1 MSETQDTTAGARGQ
15 LARVSIEK
23 PVLTWLIVLAC
34 LFGGWWGFET
44 VGRLEDPSFT
54 IKESI
59 VFTPYPGA
67 SAEEVEAEVS
77 ERLETAIQ
85 QMSQLEEVRSESSPG
100 MSEIHVLIRDEYDG
114 AELPQIWDELRKRVN
129 DAQGTLPPGAGPS
142 QVFDDFGDVYGIL
155 YAVAT
160 PGYSDAEVRDIAD
173 YLRRE
178 FLTVEGV
185 SKVEIAGVPEER
197 IYIELPQENLARL
210 GLPARRVLEAL
221 SNENAVVEAG
231 ETPAG
236 GRLLSI
242 ELPQTI
248 GGVVSIENLLINPGD
263 AGGTLRLSDIAE
275 VRRAPVERA
284 DRYIYHNGERAFTI
298 GVSGLADA
306 NIVDVGAGVEGKL
319 ADLMVNLP
327 IGVELQPIYE
337 QHIVVDESINGFLI
351 NLIMSLAIVIGVLCV
366 FMGWRAGVTVGAVLL
381 LTVLGTLAFMSG
393 FDITMQRISL
403 GALIIAMGMLVDNAI
418 VVTEGMQVA
427 VQRGVSRMKAAQD
440 AVATTQW
447 PLLGATVIGIM
458 AFSGIGLS
466 PDSTG
471 EFLFSLFAV
480 IGISLLLSWLL
491 AITVAPMIAYH
502 LFKGEKGKA
511 DADPYAGPVY
521 GAYRA
526 MLTGALKRRW
536 LTVAVL
542 LLITIASYVGFGQVR
557 QSFFPDS
564 NTPMFYV
571 NIMEPQGTDILT
583 TDETLRDI
591 AAYAGAQTEAVSVD
605 AFVGRGAT
613 RFMLTYVSEQPNTAY
628 GQLLVRTEG
637 LEEIPAL
644 GDRILAYIADNYPD
658 VEARVDRIVF
668 GPPSGAQLEAR
679 FIGPDANVLRALGEE
694 AIGRLRAEGDVR
706 DLRTDWRNREL
717 VLRPQIVEER
727 ARTIGLTRADIG
739 DALSYATEGVNVGV
753 YREGDTLIPI
763 IARAPEAERT
773 IADNLSDR
781 LIWSPAQNTYVPF
794 SQVVDGFAL
803 EARDTLIQRR
813 DRVRTLTV
821 QANPPQGETAAS
833 AFVRFS
839 AIAESVELPRGY
851 RLEWGGE
858 HYASQQANESL
869 GGVLPFSLL
878 VMVVTSILLFQT
890 VRQPLIIW
898 LVVPMSVIGVT
909 VGLLTTQVAFSF
921 TALLGLLSL
930 SGMLIKNAIVLVDE
944 LDQRIAGGTEKLTAV
959 LEGSVSRMRPVLLA
973 AGTTILGM
981 TPLIFDAFFQGM
993 AVTII
998 SGLAFATVLT
1008 LIATPVF
1015 YGLFFRVK
1023 A

>member
-1 MSETQDTTAGARGQ
+1 MADTDTSTRRGA
-15 LARVSIEK
+15 LARVAIEK
-23 PVLTWLIVLAC
+23 PVLTWLVILGC
-34 LFGGWWGFET
+34 LFGGLWGFDT
-44 VGRLEDPSFT
+44 VGRLEDPAFT

-67 SAEEVEAEVS
+67 SSEEVEREVT

-85 QMSQLEEVRSESSPG
+85 QMSQLKEVRSESSPG
-100 MSEIHVLIRDEYDG
+100 MSEIRVVVRDEFDG
-114 AELPQIWDELRKRVN
+114 SELPQVWDELRLRVR
-129 DAQGTLPPGAGPS
+129 DAQASLPPGAGPS
-142 QVFDDFGDVYGIL
+142 RVFDDFADVYGIL

-160 PGYSDAEVRDIAD
+160 SGYSDAEVRDIAN

-178 FLTVEGV
+178 LLTVDGV
-185 SKVEIAGVPEER
+185 SKVRVAGVPEER
-197 IYIELPQENLARL
+197 IYIEIPQENLARL
-210 GLPARRVLEAL
+210 GLPVGAVLSTL
-221 SNENAVVEAG
+221 SNENAVVSAG

-248 GGVVSIENLLINPGD
+248 GGVESIETLLINPGD

-284 DRYIYHNGERAFTI
+284 DQYIYHNEERSFTI

-306 NIVDVGAGVEGKL
+306 NIVDVGEAVEAKL
-319 ADLMVNLP
+319 DALMINLP
-327 IGVELQPIYE
+327 IGVELKPIYE
-337 QHIVVDESINGFLI
+337 QHVVVDEAINGFLI
-351 NLIMSLAIVIGVLCV
+351 NLALSLAIVIGVLCV

-381 LTVLGTLAFMSG
+381 LTVFGTLAFMAG

-418 VVTEGMQVA
+418 VVTEGMQIA
-427 VQRGVSRMKAAQD
+427 VQRGERRMKAAQD
-440 AVATTQW
+440 AVASTQW

-466 PDSTG
+466 PDGTG

-491 AITVAPMIAYH
+491 AITVAPMIAFH
-502 LFKGEKGKA
+502 LFKSEQGRAGE
-511 DADPYAGPVY
+511 DAYAGPIY

-526 MLTGALKRRW
+526 MLAGALKFRW
-536 LTVAVL
+536 VTVVAL
-542 LLITIASYVGFGQVR
+542 LAITVASYVGFGQVR
-557 QSFFPDS
+557 QSFFPNS

-571 NIMEPQGTDILT
+571 NILEPQGADILT
-583 TDETLRDI
+583 TDSTIRDI
-591 AAYAGAQTEAVSVD
+591 ARYAGAQPEAINVD
-605 AFVGRGAT
+605 AFVGQGAT
-613 RFMLTYVSEQPNTAY
+613 RFMLTYTSEQPNTAY
-628 GQLLVRTEG
+628 GQLVVRTEG

-644 GDRILAYIADNYPD
+644 GDRILQYIADTHPD

-679 FIGPDANVLRALGEE
+679 FMGPDADVLRGLADE
-694 AIGRLRAEGDVR
+694 AMARMRAEANVR

-727 ARTIGLTRADIG
+727 TRTIGLTRGDIG
-739 DALSYATEGVNVGV
+739 EALRFATEGVNVGT
-753 YREGDTLIPI
+753 YREGDRLIPI
-763 IARAPEAERT
+763 IARAPEAERA

-781 LIWSPAQNTYVPF
+781 LIWSPSQNAYVPLT
-794 SQVVDGFAL
+794 QAVDGFEL

-821 QANPPQGETAAS
+821 QANPPDGETAAS

-839 AIAESVELPRGY
+839 AVASQIELPQGY
-851 RLEWGGE
+851 SLEWGGE
-858 HYASQQANESL
+858 HEASQQANESL

-878 VMVVTSILLFQT
+878 VMVVTSVLLFQS

-898 LVVPMSVIGVT
+898 LIVPMSVIGVT
-909 VGLLTTQVAFSF
+909 VGLLATNVAFSF

-944 LDQRIAGGTEKLTAV
+944 LDQRIARGDERLAAV
-959 LEGSVSRMRPVLLA
+959 LEGSVSRLRPVMLA

-998 SGLAFATVLT
+998 GGLAFATVLT

-1015 YGLFFRVK
+1015 YGLFFRVRG
-1023 A
+1023 

>member
-1 MSETQDTTAGARGQ
+1 
-15 LARVSIEK
+15 
-23 PVLTWLIVLAC
+23 
-34 LFGGWWGFET
+34 
-44 VGRLEDPSFT
+44 
-54 IKESI
+54 
-59 VFTPYPGA
+59 
-67 SAEEVEAEVS
+67 
-77 ERLETAIQ
+77 
-85 QMSQLEEVRSESSPG
+85 
-100 MSEIHVLIRDEYDG
+100 
-114 AELPQIWDELRKRVN
+114 
-129 DAQGTLPPGAGPS
+129 
-142 QVFDDFGDVYGIL
+142 
-155 YAVAT
+155 
-160 PGYSDAEVRDIAD
+160 
-173 YLRRE
+173 
-178 FLTVEGV
+178 
-185 SKVEIAGVPEER
+185 
-197 IYIELPQENLARL
+197 
-210 GLPARRVLEAL
+210 
-221 SNENAVVEAG
+221 
-231 ETPAG
+231 
-236 GRLLSI
+236 
-242 ELPQTI
+242 
-248 GGVVSIENLLINPGD
+248 
-263 AGGTLRLSDIAE
+263 
-275 VRRAPVERA
+275 
-284 DRYIYHNGERAFTI
+284 
-298 GVSGLADA
+298 
-306 NIVDVGAGVEGKL
+306 
-319 ADLMVNLP
+319 
-327 IGVELQPIYE
+327 
-337 QHIVVDESINGFLI
+337 
-351 NLIMSLAIVIGVLCV
+351 
-366 FMGWRAGVTVGAVLL
+366 
-381 LTVLGTLAFMSG
+381 
-393 FDITMQRISL
+393 
-403 GALIIAMGMLVDNAI
+403 
-418 VVTEGMQVA
+418 
-427 VQRGVSRMKAAQD
+427 MKAAQD
-440 AVATTQW
+440 AVANTQW

-511 DADPYAGPVY
+511 DADPYGGPVY

-536 LTVAVL
+536 LTVAAL
-542 LLITIASYVGFGQVR
+542 LLITVASYVGFGQVR

-571 NIMEPQGTDILT
+571 NIMEPQGADILT

-591 AAYAGAQTEAVSVD
+591 AAYAGAQAEAVSVD

-628 GQLLVRTEG
+628 GQLVVRTEG

-644 GDRILAYIADNYPD
+644 GDRILDYIADTYPD

-679 FIGPDANVLRALGEE
+679 FIGPDADVLRALGRRGDR
-694 AIGRLRAEGDVR
+694 ALRAEGNVR

-739 DALSYATEGVNVGV
+739 DALRFATEGVNVGV

-763 IARAPEAERT
+763 IARAPEAERA

-781 LIWSPAQNTYVPF
+781 LIWSPAQNAYVPL
-794 SQVVDGFAL
+794 SQAVDGFAL

-898 LVVPMSVIGVT
+898 LIVPMSVIGVT
-909 VGLLTTQVAFSF
+909 VGLLATNVAFSF
-921 TALLGLLSL
+921 TALLGLLVAVGHADQERHR
-930 SGMLIKNAIVLVDE
+930 SGRRARSAHRGRD
-944 LDQRIAGGTEKLTAV
+944 
-959 LEGSVSRMRPVLLA
+959 
-973 AGTTILGM
+973 
-981 TPLIFDAFFQGM
+981 
-993 AVTII
+993 
-998 SGLAFATVLT
+998 
-1008 LIATPVF
+1008 
-1015 YGLFFRVK
+1015 
-1023 A
+1023 